1 MILEKQKQS
10 KVLQTG
16 QNNESIGMSL
26 DLDSAQVLMQ
36 MLSKNLYSDSIGSA
50 VRECASN
57 ALDSHRR
64 AGVTKPIIVSLV
76 RNDSNNYEFSVE
88 DFGTGL
94 DHDDVTNIL
103 SKYGK
108 STKRSSNTELGMFGL
123 GFKAPLAYTSSFY
136 FTCRKN
142 GRERKYMMYEGEET
156 NTIDLLHETVTDK
169 SNGVKVTIPVRWS
182 DHYDF
187 KNKIKEQLAYFE
199 NVYFN
204 VDGIDN
210 NFSIHRNKIF
220 QFSELAN
227 DDKLHI
233 CLDDVYYPLDFQKI
247 GIDSIDIPVGL
258 RFGLEDGLFPT
269 PNRESLIYSQES
281 KKVIRDKLV
290 EFANYMTDRYND
302 SITETDDIRSVLKYY
317 TDSYRVV
324 ELFGAKMDYEPLR
337 GFTTVKLKCPKIK
350 GVNTIDL
357 SIYNSST
364 FSNLLCEYV
373 KSYKVENDRMYSL
386 KHSYY
391 SSPKWSQNDNH
402 FIMNGVMKGHKKN
415 WIREQAMDIINAPAV
430 SNHTSRIYR
439 SFILKKNRN
448 LVLGNKNSYQMES
461 YYEILRLENYDKSQ
475 WRDVIKDWQKIEELI
490 LSNSTDMTDAVVPA
504 QWIADRK
511 AIASKKGTIS
521 RAIGKKLEGEISFK
535 KAEDL
540 MKWSG
545 DRNCKFV
552 ANKMKLQKIKKESYV
567 YIYDSYDNQHKLDK
581 LYNIIQRM
589 DIRLISL
596 SNRELKLVN
605 TLDIKN
611 LISYDEFMKGD
622 HIHFRRISTAH
633 QIRKLTSDFS
643 GTFRSSGRLFMN
655 KISSN
660 LYKEISELEAY
671 VSKHFYTREVN
682 YDMLDKMV
690 DITNAGKNLEDHKIY
705 YLYNK
710 IKSFLEANPFIEYM
724 CSCPNYGTNK
734 RGVEA
739 TTDLFKYHKIRVNI
753 EHYKLKDMKGEEEVE
768 VEQTE
773 V

>member
-10 KVLQTG
+10 KVLQAG

-136 FTCRKN
+136 FTCRKD

-156 NTIDLLHETVTDK
+156 NTIDLLDETVTDK
-169 SNGVKVTIPVRWS
+169 SNGVKVTIPLKWS
-182 DHYDF
+182 DNYDF
-187 KNKIKEQLAYFE
+187 KDKIKEQLAYFE

-204 VDGIDN
+204 VDDIDN
-210 NFSIHRNKIF
+210 NFNIHRNKIF

-247 GIDSIDIPVGL
+247 GIDSIDMPVGL

-281 KKVIRDKLV
+281 KKVIRAKLV
-290 EFANYMTDRYND
+290 EFADYMTERYNS
-302 SITETDDIRSVLKYY
+302 SITETDDVKAALKYY
-317 TDSYRVV
+317 TDNNRIV
-324 ELFGAKMDYEPLR
+324 ELFGTNMNYEPLKA
-337 GFTTVKLKCPKIK
+337 FATVKLKAPKIK
-350 GVNTIDL
+350 DVNTIDL
-357 SIYNSST
+357 SIYNTST

-386 KHSYY
+386 KNSYH
-391 SSPKWSQNDNH
+391 SSPKWSQSENH
-402 FIMNGVMKGHKKN
+402 FIMNGIMKGHKKN
-415 WIREQAMDIINAPAV
+415 WIREQAMDIINSPV
-430 SNHTSRIYR
+430 TGNDSRTFR

-448 LVLGNKNSYQMES
+448 LVLGNKNSYQMDS

-490 LSNSTDMTDAVVPA
+490 LSDSTDMTNAVVPA

-511 AIASKKGTIS
+511 AVASKKGTIS
-521 RAIGKKLEGEISFK
+521 RVVGKKLVGEISFK
-535 KAEDL
+535 QAENL
-540 MKWSG
+540 LKWSG
-545 DRNCKFV
+545 DRTCKFV
-552 ANKMKLQKIKKESYV
+552 ANKMKLQNIKKESYV
-567 YIYDSYDNQHKLDK
+567 YIYDSYDNQDKLDK

-589 DIRLISL
+589 EIRLISL

-622 HIHFRRISTAH
+622 HILFRRISTSH
-633 QIRKLTSDFS
+633 QIRKFTGDFPAI
-643 GTFRSSGRLFMN
+643 FRSSGRKFIN
-655 KISSN
+655 KINTS
-660 LYKEISELEAY
+660 LCEETTKLENY
-671 VSKHFYTREVN
+671 VSNNFNTREVN
-682 YDMLDKMV
+682 YDMLNKMV
-690 DITNAGKNLEDHKIY
+690 DITNAGNNLEDHRIY

-710 IKSFLEANPFIEYM
+710 VKSFLEANPFIEYM
-724 CSCPNYGTNK
+724 CSHYTSYSANTS
-734 RGVEA
+734 A
-739 TTDLFKYHKIRVNI
+739 IDAITDLFKYHKLRLNI
-753 EHYKLKDMKGEEEVE
+753 EHYKLKEMEGG
-768 VEQTE
+768 QTE
-773 V
+773 GTEE

>member
-1 MILEKQKQS
+1 
-10 KVLQTG
+10 
-16 QNNESIGMSL
+16 
-26 DLDSAQVLMQ
+26 
-36 MLSKNLYSDSIGSA
+36 
-50 VRECASN
+50 
-57 ALDSHRR
+57 
-64 AGVTKPIIVSLV
+64 
-76 RNDSNNYEFSVE
+76 
-88 DFGTGL
+88 
-94 DHDDVTNIL
+94 
-103 SKYGK
+103 
-108 STKRSSNTELGMFGL
+108 
-123 GFKAPLAYTSSFY
+123 
-136 FTCRKN
+136 
-142 GRERKYMMYEGEET
+142 
-156 NTIDLLHETVTDK
+156 
-169 SNGVKVTIPVRWS
+169 
-182 DHYDF
+182 
-187 KNKIKEQLAYFE
+187 
-199 NVYFN
+199 
-204 VDGIDN
+204 
-210 NFSIHRNKIF
+210 
-220 QFSELAN
+220 
-227 DDKLHI
+227 
-233 CLDDVYYPLDFQKI
+233 
-247 GIDSIDIPVGL
+247 
-258 RFGLEDGLFPT
+258 
-269 PNRESLIYSQES
+269 
-281 KKVIRDKLV
+281 
-290 EFANYMTDRYND
+290 
-302 SITETDDIRSVLKYY
+302 
-317 TDSYRVV
+317 VV

>member
-1 MILEKQKQS
+1 MILEQQKQS

-108 STKRSSNTELGMFGL
+108 STKRSSNNELGMFGL

-136 FTCRKN
+136 FTCRKD

-156 NTIDLLHETVTDK
+156 NTIDLLDETVTDK
-169 SNGVKVTIPVRWS
+169 SNGVKVTIPIKWS
-182 DHYDF
+182 DNYDF
-187 KNKIKEQLAYFE
+187 KKKIKEQLAYFE

-204 VDGIDN
+204 VDDIDN

-227 DDKLHI
+227 DDKLHV

-281 KKVIRDKLV
+281 KKVIRAKLV
-290 EFANYMTDRYND
+290 EFANYMTDRYNS
-302 SITETDDIRSVLKYY
+302 SITETDNVKSALEYY
-317 TDSYRVV
+317 TDSYRRV
-324 ELFGAKMDYEPLR
+324 ELFGTKMDYEPLR
-337 GFTTVKLKCPKIK
+337 AFATVKLKAPKIK

-357 SIYNSST
+357 SIYNTST

-373 KSYKVENDRMYSL
+373 KSFKVENDRMYSL
-386 KHSYY
+386 KNSYY
-391 SSPKWSQNDNH
+391 STPKWNQKDNH

-415 WIREQAMDIINAPAV
+415 WIREQAMDVINTPVV
-430 SNHTSRIYR
+430 SNTSRIYR

-448 LVLGNKNSYQMES
+448 LVLGNKNSYKMDS

-490 LSNSTDMTDAVVPA
+490 LSDSTDMTDAVVPA

-521 RAIGKKLEGEISFK
+521 RAIGKKLVGEISFK
-535 KAEDL
+535 QAENL

-552 ANKMKLQKIKKESYV
+552 PNKMKLERIEKGSMV
-567 YIYDSYDNQHKLDK
+567 YIYDLYDNQDKLDK
-581 LYNIIQRM
+581 LYNVVGSLNIN
-589 DIRLISL
+589 LISF
-596 SNRELKLVN
+596 SNREFKLVDN
-605 TLDIKN
+605 LDIKN
-611 LISYDEFMKGD
+611 LISYDEFMKGE
-622 HIHFRRISTAH
+622 HILFRRITTSYR
-633 QIRKLTSDFS
+633 IRKLMNDFPA
-643 GTFRSSGRLFMN
+643 TFRTTGRFFMDKLNSSLQT
-655 KISSN
+655 
-660 LYKEISELEAY
+660 EVTELVSY
-671 VSKHFYTREVN
+671 VNENFNTREVN
-682 YDMLDKMV
+682 YSKLDVML
-690 DITNAGKNLEDHKIY
+690 DITNAGKNLEDHKVY

-710 IKSFLEANPFIEYM
+710 VKSFLEANSFIEFM
-724 CSCPNYGTNK
+724 CRNGGYNDNSAVKVT
-734 RGVEA
+734 A
-739 TTDLFKYHKIRVNI
+739 DLFKYHKLRLNI
-753 EHYKLKDMKGEEEVE
+753 EHYKLKEMKGGEVE
-768 VEQTE
+768 ETE

>member
-1 MILEKQKQS
+1 MILEQQKQS

-108 STKRSSNTELGMFGL
+108 STKRSSNNELGMFGL

-136 FTCRKN
+136 FTCRKD

-156 NTIDLLHETVTDK
+156 NTIDLLDETVTDK
-169 SNGVKVTIPVRWS
+169 SNGVKVTIPIKWS
-182 DHYDF
+182 DNYDF
-187 KNKIKEQLAYFE
+187 KKKIKEQLAYFE

-204 VDGIDN
+204 VDDIDN

-227 DDKLHI
+227 DDKLHV

-281 KKVIRDKLV
+281 KKVIRAKLV
-290 EFANYMTDRYND
+290 EFANYMTDRYNS
-302 SITETDDIRSVLKYY
+302 SITETDNVKSALEYY
-317 TDSYRVV
+317 TDSYRRV
-324 ELFGAKMDYEPLR
+324 ELFGTNMDYEPLR
-337 GFTTVKLKCPKIK
+337 AFATVKLKAPKIK

-357 SIYNSST
+357 SIYNTST

-373 KSYKVENDRMYSL
+373 KSFKVENDRMYSL
-386 KHSYY
+386 KNSYY
-391 SSPKWSQNDNH
+391 STPKWNQKDNH

-415 WIREQAMDIINAPAV
+415 WIREQAMDVINTPVV
-430 SNHTSRIYR
+430 SNTSRIYR

-448 LVLGNKNSYQMES
+448 LVLGNKNSYKMDS

-490 LSNSTDMTDAVVPA
+490 LSDSTDMTDAVVPA

-521 RAIGKKLEGEISFK
+521 RAIGKKLVGEISFK
-535 KAEDL
+535 QAENL

-552 ANKMKLQKIKKESYV
+552 ANKMKLERIEKGSMV
-567 YIYDSYDNQHKLDK
+567 YIYDLYDNQDKLDK
-581 LYNIIQRM
+581 LYNVVGSLNIN
-589 DIRLISL
+589 LISF
-596 SNRELKLVN
+596 SNREFKLVDS
-605 TLDIKN
+605 LDIKN
-611 LISYDEFMKGD
+611 LISYDEFMKGE
-622 HIHFRRISTAH
+622 HILFRRITTSYR
-633 QIRKLTSDFS
+633 IRKLMNDFPA
-643 GTFRSSGRLFMN
+643 TFRTTGRFFMDKLNSSLQT
-655 KISSN
+655 
-660 LYKEISELEAY
+660 EVTELVSY
-671 VSKHFYTREVN
+671 VNENFNTGEVN
-682 YDMLDKMV
+682 YSKLDVML
-690 DITNAGKNLEDHKIY
+690 DITNAGKNLEDHKVY

-710 IKSFLEANPFIEYM
+710 VKSFLEANSFIEFM
-724 CSCPNYGTNK
+724 CRNGGYNDNSAVKVT
-734 RGVEA
+734 A
-739 TTDLFKYHKIRVNI
+739 DLFKYHKLRLNI
-753 EHYKLKDMKGEEEVE
+753 EHYKLKEMKGGEVE
-768 VEQTE
+768 ETE

>member
-136 FTCRKN
+136 FTCRKD

-169 SNGVKVTIPVRWS
+169 SNGVKVTIPLKWS
-182 DHYDF
+182 DNYDF
-187 KNKIKEQLAYFE
+187 KDKIKEQLAYFE

-204 VDGIDN
+204 VDDIDN

-247 GIDSIDIPVGL
+247 GIDSIDMPVGL

-281 KKVIRDKLV
+281 KKVIRAKLV
-290 EFANYMTDRYND
+290 EFANYMTERYNS
-302 SITETDDIRSVLKYY
+302 SITETDDVKAALRYY
-317 TDSYRVV
+317 TDNNRIV
-324 ELFGAKMDYEPLR
+324 ELFGTNMNYEPLR
-337 GFTTVKLKCPKIK
+337 AFATIKLKAPKIK
-350 GVNTIDL
+350 DVNTIDL
-357 SIYNSST
+357 SIYNTST

-386 KHSYY
+386 KNSYY
-391 SSPKWSQNDNH
+391 STPKWSQTDNH
-402 FIMNGVMKGHKKN
+402 FIMNSVMKGHKKN
-415 WIREQAMDIINAPAV
+415 WIREQAMDIINTPATA
-430 SNHTSRIYR
+430 NTLRTYR

-490 LSNSTDMTDAVVPA
+490 LSDSTDMTNAVVPA

-521 RAIGKKLEGEISFK
+521 RAVGKKLVGEISFK
-535 KAEDL
+535 QAEDL

-552 ANKMKLQKIKKESYV
+552 ANKMKLQRIKKESYV
-567 YIYDSYDNQHKLDK
+567 YIYDSYDNQDKLDK

-605 TLDIKN
+605 TLDMKN

-622 HIHFRRISTAH
+622 HILFRRISTSH
-633 QIRKLTSDFS
+633 QIRKFTGKFPSI
-643 GTFRSSGRLFMN
+643 FRSSGRQFIK
-655 KISSN
+655 KINTS
-660 LYKEISELEAY
+660 LWKETTELENY
-671 VSKHFYTREVN
+671 VSKHFNTREVN

-690 DITNAGKNLEDHKIY
+690 NITNAGKNLEDHRIY

-710 IKSFLEANPFIEYM
+710 VKSFLEANLFIEYM
-724 CSCPNYGTNK
+724 CSHMNYGNN
-734 RGVEA
+734 A
-739 TTDLFKYHKIRVNI
+739 SAINAITDLFKYHKLRLNI
-753 EHYKLKDMKGEEEVE
+753 EHYKLKEMEGG
-768 VEQTE
+768 QTE
-773 V
+773 GTEE

>member
-10 KVLQTG
+10 KVLQAG

-136 FTCRKN
+136 FTCRKD

-156 NTIDLLHETVTDK
+156 NTIDLLDETVTDK
-169 SNGVKVTIPVRWS
+169 SNGVKVTIPLKWS
-182 DHYDF
+182 DNYDF

-204 VDGIDN
+204 VDDIDN

-247 GIDSIDIPVGL
+247 GIDSIDMPVGL

-281 KKVIRDKLV
+281 KKVIRAKLV
-290 EFANYMTDRYND
+290 EFANYMTERYNS
-302 SITETDDIRSVLKYY
+302 SITETDDVKAALKYY
-317 TDSYRVV
+317 TDDNRIV
-324 ELFGAKMDYEPLR
+324 ELFGTNMNYEPLR
-337 GFTTVKLKCPKIK
+337 AFATIKLKAPKIK
-350 GVNTIDL
+350 DVNTIDL
-357 SIYNSST
+357 SIYKTST

-391 SSPKWSQNDNH
+391 SSPKWSQSENH
-402 FIMNGVMKGHKKN
+402 FIMNGIMKGHKKN
-415 WIREQAMDIINAPAV
+415 WIREQAMDIINSPVTGNA
-430 SNHTSRIYR
+430 SRTFR

-448 LVLGNKNSYQMES
+448 LVLGNKNSYQMDS

-490 LSNSTDMTDAVVPA
+490 LSDSTDMTNAVVPA

-511 AIASKKGTIS
+511 AVASKKGTIS
-521 RAIGKKLEGEISFK
+521 RAVGKKLVGEISFK
-535 KAEDL
+535 QAENL
-540 MKWSG
+540 LKWSG

-552 ANKMKLQKIKKESYV
+552 ANKMKLQNIKKEGYV
-567 YIYDSYDNQHKLDK
+567 YIYDSYDNQYKLDK

-622 HIHFRRISTAH
+622 HILFRRISTSH
-633 QIRKLTSDFS
+633 QIRKFTGNFPSI
-643 GTFRSSGRLFMN
+643 FRSSGRQFIK
-655 KISSN
+655 KINTS
-660 LYKEISELEAY
+660 LWKETTELENY
-671 VSKHFYTREVN
+671 VSKHFNTREVN

-690 DITNAGKNLEDHKIY
+690 DITNAGNNLEDHRIY

-710 IKSFLEANPFIEYM
+710 VKSFLEANPFIEYM
-724 CSCPNYGTNK
+724 CSHMNYSTN
-734 RGVEA
+734 A
-739 TTDLFKYHKIRVNI
+739 SAINAIADLFKYHKLRLNI
-753 EHYKLKDMKGEEEVE
+753 EHYKLKEMEGG
-768 VEQTE
+768 QTE
-773 V
+773 GTEE

>member
-1 MILEKQKQS
+1 MILEQQKQS

-136 FTCRKN
+136 FTCRKD

-156 NTIDLLHETVTDK
+156 NTIDLLDETVTDK
-169 SNGVKVTIPVRWS
+169 SNGVKVTIPLKWS

-204 VDGIDN
+204 VDDIDN

-281 KKVIRDKLV
+281 KKVIHAKLV
-290 EFANYMTDRYND
+290 EFADYMTERYNK
-302 SITETDDIRSVLKYY
+302 SVTETDDIKTVLKYY
-317 TDSYRVV
+317 TENTRTVQM
-324 ELFGAKMDYEPLR
+324 FGTDMDYEPLR
-337 GFTTVKLKCPKIK
+337 GFATVKLKAPKIK
-350 GVNTIDL
+350 DVTTIDL
-357 SIYNSST
+357 SIYNNST

-373 KSYKVENDRMYSL
+373 KSFKVENDRMYSL
-386 KHSYY
+386 KNSYY
-391 SSPKWSQNDNH
+391 STPKWNQDDNN
-402 FIMNGVMKGHKKN
+402 FIMNGAMSGHKKN
-415 WIREQAMDIINAPAV
+415 WIREQAMDIINSSVTTA
-430 SNHTSRIYR
+430 TSRKQYR
-439 SFILKKNRN
+439 TFILKKNRS
-448 LVLGNKNSYQMES
+448 LVLGNKNSYNMDS
-461 YYEILRLENYDKSQ
+461 YYEILRLENYDKSD
-475 WRDVIKDWQKIEELI
+475 WRAVIKDWQKIEELI
-490 LSNSTDMTDAVVPA
+490 LSDSKDMTDEVVPA

-511 AIASKKGTIS
+511 ANAVKKGTAS
-521 RAIGKKLEGEISFK
+521 RAVGKKLVGEISFK
-535 KAEDL
+535 QAENL

-552 ANKMKLQKIKKESYV
+552 PNKMKLERIEKGATV
-567 YIYDSYDNQHKLDK
+567 CIYDLYDNQDKLDK
-581 LYNIIQRM
+581 LYNIVGRLNVK
-589 DIRLISL
+589 LISF
-596 SNRELKLVN
+596 SNREFKLVDN
-605 TLDIKN
+605 LDIKN
-611 LISYDEFMKGD
+611 LVSYDEFMKGE
-622 HIHFRRISTAH
+622 HILFRRITTSYR
-633 QIRKLTSDFS
+633 IRKLMNDFPA
-643 GTFRSSGRLFMN
+643 TFRSSGRIFMDKLN
-655 KISSN
+655 SN
-660 LYKEISELEAY
+660 FEKEVTELVSY
-671 VSKHFYTREVN
+671 VNENFNTREVN
-682 YDMLDKMV
+682 YSKLDVMLS
-690 DITNAGKNLEDHKIY
+690 ITNAGENLEDHKVY

-710 IKSFLEANPFIEYM
+710 VKSFLEANSFIEFMASNGGGY
-724 CSCPNYGTNK
+724 SNNNSAVKVT
-734 RGVEA
+734 A
-739 TTDLFKYHKIRVNI
+739 DLFKYHKLRLNI
-753 EHYKLKDMKGEEEVE
+753 EHYKLKEMEGGEVE
-768 VEQTE
+768 ETE

>member
-1 MILEKQKQS
+1 MILEQQKQS

-36 MLSKNLYSDSIGSA
+36 MLSKNLYSDSIGST

-64 AGVTKPIIVSLV
+64 AGVTKPIVVSLV
-76 RNDSNNYEFSVE
+76 RNDSANYEFSVE

-108 STKRSSNTELGMFGL
+108 STKRSSNNELGMFGL

-136 FTCRKN
+136 FTCRKD

-169 SNGVKVTIPVRWS
+169 SNGVKVTVPIKWS
-182 DHYDF
+182 DNYDF

-204 VDGIDN
+204 VDGVDN

-227 DDKLHI
+227 DDNLHI

-247 GIDSIDIPVGL
+247 GIDAINMPVGL

-281 KKVIRDKLV
+281 KKVIRAKLV
-290 EFANYMTDRYND
+290 EFANYMTERYNSSIVD
-302 SITETDDIRSVLKYY
+302 SDDIQAVLKYY
-317 TDSYRVV
+317 TDDVRMV
-324 ELFGAKMDYEPLR
+324 EMFGTNMNYEPLR
-337 GFTTVKLKCPKIK
+337 GFATVKIK
-350 GVNTIDL
+350 APSIKDVNTIDL
-357 SIYNSST
+357 SIYNNST

-373 KSYKVENDRMYSL
+373 KSFKVENDRMYSL
-386 KHSYY
+386 KNSYY
-391 SSPKWSQNDNH
+391 STPKWHQKDNH
-402 FIMNGVMKGHKKN
+402 FIMNGAMSGHKKN
-415 WIREQAMDIINAPAV
+415 WIREQAMDVINAPVV
-430 SNHTSRIYR
+430 SNHTPRIYR

-448 LVLGNKNSYQMES
+448 LVLGNKNSYKMDS
-461 YYEILRLENYDKSQ
+461 YYEILRLENYDKSD
-475 WRDVIKDWQKIEELI
+475 WRAVIKDWQKIEELI
-490 LSNSTDMTDAVVPA
+490 LSSSRDMTDEVVPA

-511 AIASKKGTIS
+511 ANAVKKGTAS
-521 RAIGKKLEGEISFK
+521 RAVGKKLVGEISFK
-535 KAEDL
+535 GAEDL

-552 ANKMKLQKIKKESYV
+552 PNKMKLENIRKGNIV
-567 YIYDSYDNQHKLDK
+567 YIYDLYDNQDKLDK
-581 LYNIIQRM
+581 LYNIVGRM
-589 DIRLISL
+589 NIKLISF
-596 SNRELKLVN
+596 SNREFKVVDN
-605 TLDIKN
+605 LDIKN
-611 LISYDEFMKGD
+611 LVSYDEFMKGE
-622 HIHFRRISTAH
+622 HILFRRITTSY
-633 QIRKLTSDFS
+633 QVRKLMNDFPAV
-643 GTFRSSGRLFMN
+643 FRSSGRTFMDKLN
-655 KISSN
+655 SN
-660 LYKEISELEAY
+660 FQEEVTELVSY
-671 VSKHFYTREVN
+671 VNTYFNTREVN
-682 YDMLDKMV
+682 YSKLDVML
-690 DITNAGKNLEDHKIY
+690 DITNAGKNLEDHKVY

-710 IKSFLEANPFIEYM
+710 VKSFLEANSFIEFM
-724 CSCPNYGTNK
+724 CGNTGSYSNNNTSVK
-734 RGVEA
+734 VTA
-739 TTDLFKYHKIRVNI
+739 DLFKYHKLRLNI
-753 EHYKLKDMKGEEEVE
+753 EHYKLKEMEGGEVE
-768 VEQTE
+768 ETE

>member
-1 MILEKQKQS
+1 MILEQQKQS

-108 STKRSSNTELGMFGL
+108 STKRSSNNELGMFGL

-136 FTCRKN
+136 FTCRKD

-156 NTIDLLHETVTDK
+156 NTIDLLDETVTDK
-169 SNGVKVTIPVRWS
+169 SNGVKVTIPVKWN
-182 DHYDF
+182 DNYDF
-187 KNKIKEQLAYFE
+187 KHKIKEQLAYFE

-204 VDGIDN
+204 VDDIDN

-227 DDKLHI
+227 DDKLHV

-281 KKVIRDKLV
+281 KKVIRAKLV
-290 EFANYMTDRYND
+290 EFANYMTDRYNS
-302 SITETDDIRSVLKYY
+302 SITETDNVKSALEYY
-317 TDSYRVV
+317 TDSYRRV
-324 ELFGAKMDYEPLR
+324 ELFGTKMDYEPLR
-337 GFTTVKLKCPKIK
+337 AFATVKLKAPKIK

-357 SIYNSST
+357 SIYNTST

-373 KSYKVENDRMYSL
+373 KSFKVENDRMYSL
-386 KHSYY
+386 KNSYY
-391 SSPKWSQNDNH
+391 STPKWNQDDNN

-415 WIREQAMDIINAPAV
+415 WIREQAMDVINTPVV
-430 SNHTSRIYR
+430 SNTSRIYR

-448 LVLGNKNSYQMES
+448 LVLGNKNSYKMDS

-490 LSNSTDMTDAVVPA
+490 LSDSTDMTDAVVPA

-521 RAIGKKLEGEISFK
+521 RAIGKKLVGEISFK
-535 KAEDL
+535 QAENL

-552 ANKMKLQKIKKESYV
+552 PNKMKLERIEKGSMV
-567 YIYDSYDNQHKLDK
+567 YIYDLYDNQDKLDK
-581 LYNIIQRM
+581 LYNVVGSLNIN
-589 DIRLISL
+589 LISF
-596 SNRELKLVN
+596 SNREFKLVDS
-605 TLDIKN
+605 LDIKN
-611 LISYDEFMKGD
+611 LISYDEFMKGE
-622 HIHFRRISTAH
+622 HILFRRITTSYR
-633 QIRKLTSDFS
+633 IRKLMNDFPA
-643 GTFRSSGRLFMN
+643 TFRTTGRFFMDKLNSSLQT
-655 KISSN
+655 
-660 LYKEISELEAY
+660 EVTELVSY
-671 VSKHFYTREVN
+671 VNENFNTREVN
-682 YDMLDKMV
+682 YSKLDVML
-690 DITNAGKNLEDHKIY
+690 DITNAGKNLEDHKVY

-710 IKSFLEANPFIEYM
+710 VKSFLEANSFIEFM
-724 CSCPNYGTNK
+724 CRNGGYNDNSAVKVT
-734 RGVEA
+734 A
-739 TTDLFKYHKIRVNI
+739 DLFKYHKLRLNI
-753 EHYKLKDMKGEEEVE
+753 EHYKLKEMKGGEVE
-768 VEQTE
+768 ETE